1 MRQYKTSPKQSNPMK
16 FGSTPEKNAQGMG
29 RARAQKQQKLNTQ
42 HNGGRPPRNFGISP
56 DSPGLGFSPYPT
68 FRTAGLSAQNSNS
81 SSKNGNNN
89 LAVGNENK
97 KYDICATNPSSP
109 VCSGTGIT
117 SKLPVAGQKAKSKK
131 GGRGRSGKRSH
142 SRKTK
147 IRKTNKR
154 KTNKRKTKRRKT
166 NKRTHR

>member
-1 MRQYKTSPKQSNPMK
+1 MAHYKTSPKQSNPMK
-16 FGSTPEKNAQGMG
+16 YGSTPEKNAQGMS
-29 RARAQKQQKLNTQ
+29 RARAQKQHKANQQYK
-42 HNGGRPPRNFGISP
+42 GGRPPRNFGISP

-68 FRTAGLSAQNSNS
+68 FRTAGLSSQNSNS

-109 VCSGTGIT
+109 ACAGTGIT

-131 GGRGRSGKRSH
+131 GGRSGQRRRSGK
-142 SRKTK
+142 TK
-147 IRKTNKR
+147 KR
-154 KTNKRKTKRRKT
+154 KTNKRKTKKRSRSRKT
-166 NKRTHR
+166 KKRSRR